1 MVSKAAE
8 EIICFDCGAE
18 YIIKYDEDEVLDEP
32 IYCPFCGTSKNPEL
46 TDELNFDVDT

>member
-32 IYCPFCGTSKNPEL
+32 IY
-46 TDELNFDVDT
+46 